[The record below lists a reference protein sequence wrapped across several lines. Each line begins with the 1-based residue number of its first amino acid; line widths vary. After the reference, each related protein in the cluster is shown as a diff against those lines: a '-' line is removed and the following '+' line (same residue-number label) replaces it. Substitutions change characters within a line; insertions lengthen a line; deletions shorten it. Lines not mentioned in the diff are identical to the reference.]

1 MARHL
6 EANCQ
11 LCRRCGDKLMLKGN
25 RCMTPKC
32 VMERRHKTAIVG
44 SRGRRRRVS
53 ERGTQLIEKQKAR
66 YIYGLFERQFRRFYG
81 ISAQQ
86 PGITGDNLK
95 VMLERR
101 LDNVVYR
108 LGLADSR
115 PLARQLVLHG
125 HIMVNGHRVNVPS
138 ALVNEGDTVVV
149 REASLKKEY
158 FKRVVEDIK
167 SKTIPLWLTL
177 DKAKL
182 AGQVVTLPVVDET
195 VAQFNGKSIVEYYS
209 R

>member
-1 MARHL
+1 MARHI

-11 LCRRCGDKLMLKGN
+11 LCRRCGDKLMLKGT

-32 VMERRHKTAIVG
+32 VMERRHKTAVVG

-66 YIYGLFERQFRRFYG
+66 YIYGLYERQFRRFYG
-81 ISAQQ
+81 ISAKQ

-95 VMLERR
+95 VLLERR
-101 LDNVVYR
+101 LDNVIYR

-138 ALVNEGDTVVV
+138 ALVSEGNTIVV

-158 FKRVVEDIK
+158 FKRVSEDIK

-182 AGQVVTLPVVDET
+182 AGQVVTLPVVDDT

>member
-1 MARHL
+1 MAGHI

-32 VMERRHKTAIVG
+32 VMERRHKTAVVG

-66 YIYGLFERQFRRFYG
+66 YIYGLYERQFRRFYG
-81 ISAQQ
+81 ISAKQ

-108 LGLADSR
+108 LGFADSR

-125 HIMVNGHRVNVPS
+125 HIIVNGHRVNVPS
-138 ALVNEGDTVVV
+138 ALVSEGDNIIV
-149 REASLKKEY
+149 REGSMKKEY
-158 FKRVVEDIK
+158 FKKLLVDIK
-167 SKTIPLWLTL
+167 SKTVPIWLTL
-177 DKAKL
+177 DRAKL

>member
-1 MARHL
+1 
-6 EANCQ
+6 
-11 LCRRCGDKLMLKGN
+11 
-25 RCMTPKC
+25 
-32 VMERRHKTAIVG
+32 
-44 SRGRRRRVS
+44 VS

-66 YIYGLFERQFRRFYG
+66 YIYGLYERQFRRFYG
-81 ISAQQ
+81 ISAKQ

-138 ALVNEGDTVVV
+138 ALVSEGDAVNV
-149 REASLKKEY
+149 REASLKKAY
-158 FKRVVEDIK
+158 FKKVAEEIK
-167 SKTIPLWLTL
+167 SKTVPLWLILDRVTL
-177 DKAKL
+177 SGK
-182 AGQVVTLPVVDET
+182 VVTLPVVDET

>member
-32 VMERRHKTAIVG
+32 VMERRHKTAVVG

-66 YIYGLFERQFRRFYG
+66 YIYGLYERQFRRFYG
-81 ISAQQ
+81 ISAKQ

-138 ALVNEGDTVVV
+138 ALVSEGDNINV

-158 FKRVVEDIK
+158 FKKLAGDIK
-167 SKTIPLWLTL
+167 SKTIPIWLTL
-177 DKAKL
+177 DRVKL
-182 AGQVVTLPVVDET
+182 AGQVVTLPVVDESL
-195 VAQFNGKSIVEYYS
+195 AQFNGKSIVEYYS

>member
-25 RCMTPKC
+25 RCMSPKS

-66 YIYGLFERQFRRFYG
+66 YIYGLYERQFRRFYG
-81 ISAQQ
+81 VSAKQ

-108 LGLADSR
+108 LGFADSR

-158 FKRVVEDIK
+158 FKRVGEDIK

-182 AGQVVTLPVVDET
+182 AGQVVTLPVVDDT

>member
-81 ISAQQ
+81 VSAKQ

-108 LGLADSR
+108 LGFADSR

-125 HIMVNGHRVNVPS
+125 HIMVNGHRLNVPS
-138 ALVNEGDTVVV
+138 ALVNEGDTIVV
-149 REASLKKEY
+149 REASLNKEY
-158 FKRVVEDIK
+158 FKRVGADIK
-167 SKTIPLWLTL
+167 SKTTPLWLTL
-177 DKAKL
+177 DKVKL

>member
-1 MARHL
+1 
-6 EANCQ
+6 
-11 LCRRCGDKLMLKGN
+11 
-25 RCMTPKC
+25 
-32 VMERRHKTAIVG
+32 MERRHKTATVG

-66 YIYGLFERQFRRFYG
+66 YIYGLYERQFRRFYG
-81 ISAQQ
+81 IAAKQ

-108 LGLADSR
+108 LGFADSR
-115 PLARQLVLHG
+115 PQARQLVLHG
-125 HIMVNGHRVNVPS
+125 HILVNGHRVNVPS
-138 ALVNEGDTVVV
+138 YLTSEGETVAC

-158 FKRVVEDIK
+158 FKKLAEEIK
-167 SKTIPLWLTL
+167 SRTVPVWLTL
-177 DKAKL
+177 DRAKL
-182 AGQVVTLPVVDET
+182 VGQVVTLPVPDET
-195 VAQFNGKSIVEYYS
+195 IAQFDGKSIVEYYS

>member
-66 YIYGLFERQFRRFYG
+66 YIALQNGSRICLYLPRLENSVGMCRRCEESLKTRPTREQPIPIVRGLF
-81 ISAQQ
+81 Q
-86 PGITGDNLK
+86 PSDEDQRWNRSEK
-95 VMLERR
+95 AEVP
-101 LDNVVYR
+101 
-108 LGLADSR
+108 R
-115 PLARQLVLHG
+115 PVHPKIG
-125 HIMVNGHRVNVPS
+125 SP
-138 ALVNEGDTVVV
+138 
-149 REASLKKEY
+149 
-158 FKRVVEDIK
+158 
-167 SKTIPLWLTL
+167 
-177 DKAKL
+177 
-182 AGQVVTLPVVDET
+182 
-195 VAQFNGKSIVEYYS
+195 
-209 R
+209 

>member
-32 VMERRHKTAIVG
+32 VMERRHKTATVG

-66 YIYGLFERQFRRFYG
+66 YIYGLYERQFRRFYG
-81 ISAQQ
+81 IAAKQ

-108 LGLADSR
+108 LGFADSR
-115 PLARQLVLHG
+115 PQARQLVLHG
-125 HIMVNGHRVNVPS
+125 HILVNGHRVNVPS
-138 ALVNEGDTVVV
+138 YLTSEGETVAC

-158 FKRVVEDIK
+158 FKKLAEEIK
-167 SKTIPLWLTL
+167 SRTVPVWLTL
-177 DKAKL
+177 DRAKL
-182 AGQVVTLPVVDET
+182 VGQVVTLPVPDET
-195 VAQFNGKSIVEYYS
+195 IAQFDGKSIVEYYS

>member
-1 MARHL
+1 
-6 EANCQ
+6 
-11 LCRRCGDKLMLKGN
+11 
-25 RCMTPKC
+25 
-32 VMERRHKTAIVG
+32 MERRHKTATVG

-66 YIYGLFERQFRRFYG
+66 YIYGLYERQFRRFYG
-81 ISAQQ
+81 ISAKQ

-115 PLARQLVLHG
+115 PLARQLVLH
-125 HIMVNGHRVNVPS
+125 VPS
-138 ALVNEGDTVVV
+138 ALVSEGDAVNV
-149 REASLKKEY
+149 REASLKKAY
-158 FKRVVEDIK
+158 FKKVAEEIK
-167 SKTIPLWLTL
+167 SKAIPIWLIL
-177 DKAKL
+177 DRAALSGK
-182 AGQVVTLPVVDET
+182 VVTLPVVDET

>member
-66 YIYGLFERQFRRFYG
+66 YIYGLYERQFRRFYG
-81 ISAQQ
+81 VSAKQ

-108 LGLADSR
+108 LGFADSR

-158 FKRVVEDIK
+158 FKRLGEDIK

>member
-32 VMERRHKTAIVG
+32 VMERRHKTAVVG

-66 YIYGLFERQFRRFYG
+66 YIYGLYERQFRRFYG
-81 ISAQQ
+81 ISAKQ

-101 LDNVVYR
+101 IDNAVYR
-108 LGLADSR
+108 LGFADSR

-125 HIMVNGHRVNVPS
+125 HIMVNGHRMNVPS
-138 ALVNEGDTVVV
+138 ALVNEGDTIVV
-149 REASLKKEY
+149 REASMKKEY
-158 FKRVVEDIK
+158 FKKLAADIK
-167 SKTIPLWLTL
+167 SKTIPVWLTL
-177 DKAKL
+177 DRAKL
-182 AGQVVTLPVVDET
+182 AGQVVTLPVADET

>member
-32 VMERRHKTAIVG
+32 VMERRHKTAAGG
-44 SRGRRRRVS
+44 SRGRRRRIS
-53 ERGTQLIEKQKAR
+53 EHGMQLIEKQKAR
-66 YIYGLFERQFRRFYG
+66 FIYGLFERQFKRFYTE
-81 ISAQQ
+81 AARQ
-86 PGITGDNLK
+86 PGVTGDNLK

-101 LDNVVYR
+101 LDNIVYR
-108 LGLADSR
+108 LGFADSR
-115 PLARQLVLHG
+115 PQARQLVLHG
-125 HIMVNGHRVNVPS
+125 HIMVNGHRVNIPS
-138 ALVNEGDTVVV
+138 YLVSEGDTIVC

-158 FKRVVEDIK
+158 FKRLTEEIK
-167 SKTIPLWLTL
+167 SRTVPGWLTL
-177 DKAKL
+177 DRTKL
-182 AGQVVTLPVVDET
+182 VGQVVTLPIPDDT
-195 VAQFNGKSIVEYYS
+195 IAQFDGKSIVEYYS

>member
-1 MARHL
+1 
-6 EANCQ
+6 
-11 LCRRCGDKLMLKGN
+11 
-25 RCMTPKC
+25 MTPKC
-32 VMERRHKTAIVG
+32 VMERRHKTAVVG

-66 YIYGLFERQFRRFYG
+66 YIYGLYERQFRRFYG
-81 ISAQQ
+81 ISAKQ

-95 VMLERR
+95 VLLERR
-101 LDNVVYR
+101 LDNVIYR

-125 HIMVNGHRVNVPS
+125 HVTVNGHRVNVPS
-138 ALVNEGDTVVV
+138 ALVNEGDAIGI
-149 REASLKKEY
+149 REASLKKAY
-158 FKRVVEDIK
+158 FKKVLEEIK
-167 SKTIPLWLTL
+167 AKTVPIWLTL
-177 DKAKL
+177 DRATL
-182 AGQVVTLPVVDET
+182 AGTVVTLPVVDET

>member
-32 VMERRHKTAIVG
+32 VMERRHKTAVVG

-81 ISAQQ
+81 ISAKQ

-108 LGLADSR
+108 LGFADSR

-138 ALVNEGDTVVV
+138 ALVNEGDTIVV

-158 FKRVVEDIK
+158 FRRLGEDIK

>member
-6 EANCQ
+6 GANCQ

-25 RCMTPKC
+25 RCLTPKC
-32 VMERRHKTAIVG
+32 VMERRHRSAATG
-44 SRGRRRRVS
+44 RGRRRRVS
-53 ERGTQLIEKQKAR
+53 EHGIQLIEKQKAR
-66 YIYGLFERQFRRFYG
+66 YTYGLFERQFKRFFY
-81 ISAQQ
+81 ISERQ

-108 LGLADSR
+108 LGFSDSR
-115 PLARQLVLHG
+115 PQARQLVLHG

-138 ALVNEGDTVVV
+138 YLISEGDTIAC
-149 REASLKKEY
+149 REASIKKEY
-158 FKRVVEDIK
+158 FKRLAEEIK
-167 SKTIPLWLTL
+167 SKTIPGWLTL
-177 DKAKL
+177 DREKL
-182 AGQVVTLPVVDET
+182 VGQVVTLPIPDET
-195 VAQFNGKSIVEYYS
+195 LAKFDGKSIVEYYS

>member
-6 EANCQ
+6 GANCQ

-32 VMERRHKTAIVG
+32 VMERRHKTAASG
-44 SRGRRRRVS
+44 SRGRRRRIS
-53 ERGTQLIEKQKAR
+53 EHGIQLIEKQKAR
-66 YIYGLFERQFRRFYG
+66 YIYGLFERQFKRFYG
-81 ISAQQ
+81 EAARQ

-108 LGLADSR
+108 LGFADSR
-115 PLARQLVLHG
+115 PQARQLVLHG

-138 ALVNEGDTVVV
+138 YLISEGNTIAC
-149 REASLKKEY
+149 REASLKREY
-158 FKRVVEDIK
+158 FKKLVEEIK
-167 SKTIPLWLTL
+167 SRTIPGWLTL
-177 DKAKL
+177 DRAKL
-182 AGQVVTLPVVDET
+182 VGQVVTLPVPDET
-195 VAQFNGKSIVEYYS
+195 IAQFNGKSIVEYYS

>member
-66 YIYGLFERQFRRFYG
+66 YIYGLYERQFRRFYG
-81 ISAQQ
+81 ISAKQ

-108 LGLADSR
+108 LGFADSR

-138 ALVNEGDTVVV
+138 ALVNEGDTIFV

-158 FKRVVEDIK
+158 FRRLGEDIK

-177 DKAKL
+177 DRAKL

>member
-1 MARHL
+1 MARHI

-32 VMERRHKTAIVG
+32 VMERRHKTAVVG

-66 YIYGLFERQFRRFYG
+66 YIYGLYERQFRRFYG
-81 ISAQQ
+81 ISAKQ

-108 LGLADSR
+108 LGFADSR

-125 HIMVNGHRVNVPS
+125 HIIVNGHRVNVPS
-138 ALVNEGDTVVV
+138 ALVSEGDNIIV
-149 REASLKKEY
+149 REGSMKKEY
-158 FKRVVEDIK
+158 FKKLLVDIK
-167 SKTIPLWLTL
+167 SKTVPIWLTL
-177 DKAKL
+177 DRAKL

>member
-32 VMERRHKTAIVG
+32 VMERRHKTATVG

-66 YIYGLFERQFRRFYG
+66 YIYGLYERQFRRFYG
-81 ISAQQ
+81 ISAKQ

-138 ALVNEGDTVVV
+138 ALVSEGDAVNV
-149 REASLKKEY
+149 REASLKKVY
-158 FKRVVEDIK
+158 FKKVAEEIK
-167 SKTIPLWLTL
+167 SKTIPIWLTL
-177 DKAKL
+177 DRATL
-182 AGQVVTLPVVDET
+182 SGQVVTLPVVDEA

>member
-32 VMERRHKTAIVG
+32 VMERRHKTTMVS

-66 YIYGLFERQFRRFYG
+66 YIYGLYERQFRRFYG
-81 ISAQQ
+81 VSAKQ

-108 LGLADSR
+108 LGFADSR

-125 HIMVNGHRVNVPS
+125 HIIVNGHRVNVPS
-138 ALVNEGDTVVV
+138 ALVSEGDNISV

-158 FKRVVEDIK
+158 FKKLAEDIK
-167 SKTIPLWLTL
+167 AKTIPIWLTL
-177 DKAKL
+177 DRAKL